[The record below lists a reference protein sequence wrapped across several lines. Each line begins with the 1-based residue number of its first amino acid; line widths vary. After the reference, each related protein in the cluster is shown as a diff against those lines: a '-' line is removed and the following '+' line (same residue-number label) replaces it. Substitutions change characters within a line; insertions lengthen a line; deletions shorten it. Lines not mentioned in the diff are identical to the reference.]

1 MKTFFEYV
9 QEIKKKQGVE
19 SDYAVAKLLLIDPTK
34 IGYMLEGKR
43 NPPPATGYIIADL
56 LGQDHR
62 EVCTCLAYEQTKD
75 EAQREYLKSVFFR
88 YSQRVAALF
97 LAITIGAGAT
107 ISEKS
112 MASNLYHS
120 DMTKSQIM
128 RTYRCLPPQR
138 ARAD

>member
-1 MKTFFEYV
+1 MKTFLEYV
-9 QEIKKKQGVE
+9 QEIKEKQGIT

-88 YSQRVAALF
+88 YSRRVAALF
-97 LAITIGAGAT
+97 LAITIGVGAT
-107 ISEKS
+107 ISERS
-112 MASNLYHS
+112 MASEIFQK
-120 DMTKSQIM
+120 DMMYSQIM
-128 RTYRCLPPQR
+128 RIIDTEELIK
-138 ARAD
+138 

>member
-1 MKTFFEYV
+1 MKTFLEYV
-9 QEIKKKQGVE
+9 QEIKKKQGIS

-56 LGQDHR
+56 LGLDHR

-75 EAQREYLKSVFFR
+75 EAQKEYLKSVFFR

-97 LAITIGAGAT
+97 LAIMIGVGAT

-112 MASNLYHS
+112 MASSSFHA
-120 DMTKSQIM
+120 DMTYSQIM
-128 RTYRCLPPQR
+128 RI
-138 ARAD
+138 